1 MHIHG
6 SSLPNFRGTLKIS
19 DQNNWGGGLSKKL
32 NFFWGG
38 AKSKGE
44 PEILGGLQGF
54 PQILRTWRDCA
65 PPPLLG
71 GSSSKFDVE
80 GLKSIHGG
88 SMGGL
93 KAVEKYL

>member
-1 MHIHG
+1 M
-6 SSLPNFRGTLKIS
+6 
-19 DQNNWGGGLSKKL
+19 
-32 NFFWGG
+32 GG

-44 PEILGGLQGF
+44 PEILGGATGF
-54 PQILRTWRDCA
+54 PTDIENMEGLC

-93 KAVEKYL
+93 KAVEKYLWRSSFDSKVASYKPASL

>member
-1 MHIHG
+1 M
-6 SSLPNFRGTLKIS
+6 
-19 DQNNWGGGLSKKL
+19 GGGLSKKL
-32 NFFWGG
+32 HFFWGG

-44 PEILGGLQGF
+44 PEILGGATGF
-54 PQILRTWRDCA
+54 PTDIENMEGLCP